1 MPYHIVVESDNLSEE
16 PVFERLL
23 GSAKTLDAYWEEIAR
38 LLSLPIIASMM
49 ERADSE
55 NGFMLD
61 GEDVGVFKRELE
73 MLERFW
79 KSNGGVYG
87 GLGVPENFFDS
98 LAEIR
103 RGVDLAIESG
113 LKVRVS

>member
-1 MPYHIVVESDNLSEE
+1 MPYHIVIGSENPSEE

-38 LLSLPIIASMM
+38 LLSLPTIVSMM
-49 ERADSE
+49 DRADSE
-55 NGFMLD
+55 NGFILD

-73 MLERFW
+73 MLEHFW
-79 KSNGGVYG
+79 KSNGGVYC
-87 GLGVPENFFDS
+87 GLGVPENFFES

-113 LKVRVS
+113 FKVRVS